1 MRFHVCAAAL
11 CTAATLAVAAQRAEA
26 ASVRQ
31 VATVA
36 IPGEKLTAFD
46 ISVVEGGTYYLADRS
61 NKAVDMVDVATATF
75 KGRVG
80 GFVGPSTSTD
90 TAGPDGVLVVPSLGQ
105 VWAGDGDST
114 AKVIDLKTKA
124 IIATIPTGGKSRVDE
139 MSVDDTGSYV
149 LAANNADDPPFVS
162 LISTKPDHK
171 VLATIAFPN
180 ASNGLEA
187 SVWDAGTHL
196 FYLAVPE
203 IDKDKTKGEIAA
215 IDPVAG
221 KVVKTF
227 PLDKCQPAGLVQ
239 GPGTT
244 LLAGCSD
251 DAVKAGFDPM
261 TVLLDMTDGK
271 TVKTFTQVGGSD
283 EVAFDPKNQLFLTA
297 SRGMKG
303 GPVLGVIDAAANAW
317 VANLPAAKNTHS
329 VAADPASGK
338 VFVPQT
344 PTAACP
350 NGCVAIFASTP

>member
-1 MRFHVCAAAL
+1 MRLHVCATAL
-11 CTAATLAVAAQRAEA
+11 FIAATLAIAIPRAEA
-26 ASVRQ
+26 ASIKQ
-31 VATVA
+31 IATVA
-36 IPGEKLTAFD
+36 IPGEKLTSFD
-46 ISVVEGGTYYLADRS
+46 ISIVAGNTFYFADRS
-61 NKAVDMVDVATATF
+61 NKAVDMIDVRSGTF
-75 KGRVG
+75 KGRVA
-80 GFVGPSTSTD
+80 GFVGPSTSSGK
-90 TAGPDGVLVVPSLGQ
+90 AGPDGVVAIPSLGQ
-105 VWAGDGDST
+105 IWAGDGDST
-114 AKVIDLKTKA
+114 AKVIDPKTST
-124 IIATIPTGGKSRVDE
+124 IVATIPTGGKSRVDE

-149 LAANNADDPPFVS
+149 LAANNADHPPFVS

-203 IDKDKTKGEIAA
+203 IDKDRTKGEIAA

-271 TVKTFTQVGGSD
+271 TVKTFTEVGGSD

-317 VANLPAAKNTHS
+317 VANLPEAKNTHS

-350 NGCVAIFASTP
+350 NGCVAIFAVAP